1 MHDLL
6 FDKYDDSSVRELAKY
21 YTPVINFVFVYG
33 KTTRTYHKD
42 LEWGLRTTLTK
53 KSLNITAEFSEKLQQ
68 VLKKGSQVSSAETR
82 VEQI

>member
-42 LEWGLRTTLTK
+42 LE
-53 KSLNITAEFSEKLQQ
+53 
-68 VLKKGSQVSSAETR
+68 
-82 VEQI
+82 